1 MTSQIVDRILALPP
15 HEQKAAVEHFRR
27 LVETRRAKLPPKH
40 LAPIEL
46 ARRAGI
52 EPDPWQC
59 SVLDSRASRILLNCS
74 RQSGK
79 STITALLAVHTA
91 YYSAGSLVLLLSPSL
106 RQSGELFKK
115 AIEIHRAVGTTLRV
129 EAESALR
136 LELGNGSRIVSLPGK
151 EQSIRG
157 FSGVNLLAVDEAAR
171 VSDELYLSIR
181 PMLAVSGGRLMAL
194 STPFGTR
201 GWWYEAWRST
211 EDWHR
216 FEIPATECPRISP
229 AFLQEERQAMGEWW
243 FAQEYMCQFLDAE
256 TQPFSREDVE
266 NAFKEDVEPWDL

>member
-1 MTSQIVDRILALPP
+1 MTSQIVARILALPP
-15 HEQKAAVEHFRR
+15 HEQKAAVKHFRR
-27 LVETRRAKLPPKH
+27 LVETRRAELPPKH

-157 FSGVNLLAVDEAAR
+157 FSGV
-171 VSDELYLSIR
+171 
-181 PMLAVSGGRLMAL
+181 
-194 STPFGTR
+194 
-201 GWWYEAWRST
+201 
-211 EDWHR
+211 
-216 FEIPATECPRISP
+216 
-229 AFLQEERQAMGEWW
+229 
-243 FAQEYMCQFLDAE
+243 
-256 TQPFSREDVE
+256 
-266 NAFKEDVEPWDL
+266 